1 MQRQSACK
9 EGGLTLVSEMR
20 TLREEDL
27 GGPNTRFCQFQLC
40 HQHPS
45 WARALTSILGRHR
58 VGKETLDSR
67 VN

>member
-1 MQRQSACK
+1 MEQQSGCK

-20 TLREEDL
+20 TLRGEDL
-27 GGPNTRFCQFQLC
+27 GGQICVSVNSNCARR
-40 HQHPS
+40 HPS
-45 WARALTSILGRHR
+45 WARVLTSILGRHR